1 MKAFFGF
8 VSDAE
13 INRVRTDLELS
24 VTVIQHAAHCNTF
37 TFFGHYGSQE
47 KNAMAESQ
55 VHKTMYH
62 VMQIFF
68 FRRCQAEIAIK
79 MSNFEKKNECKIQ
92 VKMKWKLR

>member
-1 MKAFFGF
+1 M
-8 VSDAE
+8 
-13 INRVRTDLELS
+13 
-24 VTVIQHAAHCNTF
+24 HCNTF
-37 TFFGHYGSQE
+37 TFFGYYGSQE

-68 FRRCQAEIAIK
+68 SDDARRKLLSKCQTL
-79 MSNFEKKNECKIQ
+79 KKNECKIQ